1 MQAADAIL
9 KPDLTSNRQR
19 QKSFPNEFKHWR
31 YQMPW
36 DIDMEG
42 GRIKKL
48 AKLCLQRSHPMFVKK
63 FLCSAEEL
71 RPTTHILRMYTT

>member
-19 QKSFPNEFKHWR
+19 QKSFPNEFK
-31 YQMPW
+31 MPW
-36 DIDMEG
+36 DTEIEG

-63 FLCSAEEL
+63 FLCSTEEL
-71 RPTTHILRMYTT
+71 RPTTHTLRMYTT